1 MEDIDADATAETA
14 SAQDVDGSEQPPT
27 PEPPPA
33 APPAPARRGPGAGV
47 WAALAVGVVIL
58 VVAAAAIGYYAGRGT
73 GTDHE
78 TGGGD
83 DRSAV
88 AGDTART
95 DQKVCTELLGALREI
110 TGSEGVTAAP
120 MQAVMRSHLAGLLS
134 DAPSSPTTASVEDV
148 YDAVTELAGASN
160 PADIVALRSAY
171 EEKLVIAE
179 YQCNKIATWDW
190 PGT

>member
-1 MEDIDADATAETA
+1 MDDTDADATTETA

-27 PEPPPA
+27 PGSPPV
-33 APPAPARRGPGAGV
+33 APPEPARRGPGAGV

-73 GTDHE
+73 EADHE
-78 TGGGD
+78 AGEGD
-83 DRSAV
+83 DQGAL

-95 DQKVCTELLGALREI
+95 DQEACTELLAALREI
-110 TGSEGVTAAP
+110 TGGEGLTAVA
-120 MQAVMRSHLAGLLS
+120 MQASLRNHLAGLLS
-134 DAPSSPTTASVEDV
+134 DAPTSPTTASVEDL
-148 YDAVTELAGASN
+148 YDAATELAAAGN
-160 PADIVALRSAY
+160 PADIDALRSAY